1 MQNTKTLLVYYSRA
15 GIVFQGRP
23 PKEIGNT
30 KVLAN
35 YIKSLISVDEVEIQP
50 KEPYPDDYVKLSE
63 RALREFKNNERPE
76 LLNSTFP
83 ELNHYNRIIL
93 GYPIWNDTCPMVVNT
108 FLEHYKE
115 EEWKNKNI
123 DVFVTQEGSNITNS
137 IKDLKAKL
145 KGAIIKE
152 GISINGY
159 KVGRSEGLVRNWLK
173 EIGLLSD

>member
-15 GIVFQGRP
+15 GIVFQGKP

-35 YIKSLISVDEVEIQP
+35 YIKNLITVDEVEIKP
-50 KEPYPDDYVKLSE
+50 KEPYPEDYVKLSE

-83 ELNHYNRIIL
+83 ELKNYNRIIL
-93 GYPIWNDTCPMVVNT
+93 GYPIWNDTCPMLVNT
-108 FLEHYKE
+108 FLEHYKL
-115 EEWKNKNI
+115 EEWKNKKI
-123 DVFVTQEGSNITNS
+123 DVFVTQEGSNIAKS

-159 KVGRSEGLVRNWLK
+159 KVERAESVVRKWL
-173 EIGLLSD
+173 EEMGLLSD

>member
-15 GIVFQGRP
+15 GIVFQGKP

-35 YIKSLISVDEVEIQP
+35 YIKNLITVDEVEIKP
-50 KEPYPDDYVKLSE
+50 KEPYPEDYVKLSE

-83 ELNHYNRIIL
+83 ELKNYNRIIL
-93 GYPIWNDTCPMVVNT
+93 GYPIWNDTYPMLVNT
-108 FLEHYKE
+108 FLEHYKL
-115 EEWKNKNI
+115 EEWKNKKI
-123 DVFVTQEGSNITNS
+123 YVFVTQEGSNIANS

-159 KVGRSEGLVRNWLK
+159 KVERAESVVRKWL
-173 EIGLLSD
+173 EEMGLLSD